1 MASADESKKALK
13 FVQDRLKHLKL
24 DSVPKEVLYNVKG
37 PDVAR
42 DEGAGCETQRQN
54 RPAA

>member
-42 DEGAGCETQRQN
+42 DEGAGRETQRQN